1 MKFQRFFRDFNP
13 RPLFP
18 NLTAGLVIGI
28 SEVFFCTSLATLIFS
43 GRLSPFVADGI
54 GLALFGGMVIGL
66 AVAFLNS
73 LPAAIPVVQ
82 DSPAAIFALAA
93 AAIVA
98 LMPPGAAPNQLYF
111 TVVAAISFT
120 TILAGLLFIIVGR
133 FGLSS
138 FVRFV
143 PYPVVGGFL
152 AGTGWLLAQGA
163 MIVLSGLPM
172 RVSDLPRLFES
183 GILIQWLPGAVLA
196 LLLLLLLRRFQHPLL
211 MVGLLLGASLLFYV
225 VIFLLR
231 LPVAEA
237 AARGLLLGPFPAQSL
252 WRPLQPSQFAFVDWG
267 VLFTQAGKLVS
278 ILMLSAIALLL
289 NSSALELAVRKD
301 IDLDRELVA
310 AGVGN
315 LLAGLGGSPVG
326 YQAISTSALAYQM
339 SAPSRLTAL
348 LVALMNGAALFFGAS
363 LLAFVPKA
371 VIGGL
376 LLYLGLSFLTEW
388 VYDAWRRLPRMDYFL
403 VLLILI
409 IVGAVGFLQGV
420 GAGIIIAVVLFAV
433 NYSRV
438 DFVKDTLTGA
448 TYQSNMERPGEHRQL
463 LRESGGRI
471 HVLRLQGYLFFGTT
485 QGLLNRIRLRL
496 NDPAQP
502 PLQYI
507 LLDFH
512 RVAALDSSAVLG
524 FVRMQQLAEAH
535 QVHLVFADVSPG
547 ILNRLRQGGL
557 VQAGNPFFHVL
568 PDLDYGME
576 WCEDSLLAG
585 EASSLVTQA
594 ASLQAQLK
602 KAFPSPE
609 QIDGFMKYL
618 ERVELEQDHILI
630 NQGDPPEAMYFLD
643 SGQVT
648 TRLIMEKGQAMRLR
662 SMSAGTVIGE
672 IGMYLGDIRTAT
684 VVTSK
689 PSVVYR
695 LSRTSLRRMQVESPE
710 LAASLHQWMVRLLA
724 QRLSENNRTLEVLLS

>member
-1 MKFQRFFRDFNP
+1 MKFQRLIREFSP
-13 RPLFP
+13 RPLLP
-18 NLTAGLVIGI
+18 NLTAGLVIGT

-66 AVAFLNS
+66 AVVFLNS

-93 AAIVA
+93 AAIAA
-98 LMPPGAAPNQLYF
+98 LMPPGAAPNQVYF

-152 AGTGWLLAQGA
+152 AGTGWLLVQGS

-172 RVSDLPRLFES
+172 RMSDLPRLFES
-183 GILIQWLPGAVLA
+183 DILIQWLPGVVLA
-196 LLLLLLLRRFQHPLL
+196 VALLLLLRRFNHPLL
-211 MVGLLLGASLLFYV
+211 FVGLLLGGTLLFYLV
-225 VIFLLR
+225 LFLLR
-231 LPVAEA
+231 LPVEEA
-237 AARGLLLGPFPAQSL
+237 AARGLLLGPFPERSL
-252 WRPLQPSQFAFVDWG
+252 WRPLQPGQLAFVDWA
-267 VLFTQAGKLVS
+267 VLSTQAGKLLS
-278 ILMLSAIALLL
+278 ILMLSTIALLL
-289 NSSALELAVRKD
+289 NSSALELATRKD
-301 IDLDRELVA
+301 IDLNRELVA

-315 LLAGLGGSPVG
+315 IAAGLGGSPVG

-348 LVALMNGAALFFGAS
+348 IVALMNGAALFFGAS
-363 LLAFVPKA
+363 ILAFVPKA

-376 LLYLGLSFLTEW
+376 LLFLGLSFLVEW
-388 VYDAWRRLPRMDYFL
+388 VYDAWRRLPHTDYFL
-403 VLLILI
+403 VLAILV

-448 TYQSNMERPGEHRQL
+448 NYHSNMERPGEYRQFL
-463 LRESGGRI
+463 QESGGQI

-485 QGLLNRIRLRL
+485 QSLLNRIRLRL
-496 NDPAQP
+496 NDPAAP
-502 PLQYI
+502 PLKFL

-524 FVRMQQLAEAH
+524 FVRLQQLAESH
-535 QVHLVFADVSPG
+535 HVQLVVTDANPEVVKK
-547 ILNRLRQGGL
+547 LAQGGL
-557 VQAGNPFFHVL
+557 VEGEDAFFHIL
-568 PDLDYGME
+568 PNLDYGME
-576 WCEDSLLAG
+576 WCEDRLLAG
-585 EASSLVTQA
+585 ESPSMVVRA
-594 ASLQAQLK
+594 ATLEAQLK
-602 KAFPSPE
+602 KAFSTPE
-609 QIDGFMKYL
+609 QIDCFMKYL

-648 TRLIMEKGQAMRLR
+648 TQLRMENGKPMRLR

-672 IGMYLGDIRTAT
+672 IGLYLKNIRTAT
-684 VVTSK
+684 VVTTR

-695 LSRTSLRRMQVESPE
+695 LTEASLRRMEAEDPE
-710 LAASLHQWMVRLLA
+710 VAAALHQWMVRLLA
-724 QRLSENNRTLEVLLS
+724 RRLSENNRTLEVLLS